1 MTIKELSRLYH
12 LQEEI
17 KDCAKQLKQLEEQ
30 RGISA
35 MNLDG
40 MPHAKGGHTSPTE
53 QLAEEIVD
61 LEAIIMAKQ
70 LQSIHER
77 NRLERYIKD
86 IANPKM
92 RRIFEYRFAQ
102 CMPWSKVAEKM
113 GAGYTPS
120 SVRQSC
126 SRYIRDDNKEQTVT
140 HVTRST

>member
-35 MNLDG
+35 LNMDG
-40 MPHAKGGHTSPTE
+40 MPHAKGGHKSPTE
-53 QLAEEIVD
+53 QLAAEIVD

-92 RRIFEYRFAQ
+92 RRIFESRFAQ
-102 CMPWSKVAEKM
+102 CMSWSKVAEMM
-113 GAGYTPS
+113 GAGYTPG

-126 SRYIRDDNKEQTVT
+126 SRYIRENNEQTVT
-140 HVTRST
+140 HVTRSM